1 MVKKVSEPADA
12 EPVRLDKW
20 LWAARFFKSRTLAQE
35 AISGG
40 KVHYNGQR
48 FKPGREVQIGALL
61 RIRLGWDEK
70 EVVVRALSARRG
82 AAPIAQQLYEETSA
96 SLAAREARG
105 QMRQLDRLL
114 AAPPPGRP
122 TKRQRRQLHNL
133 QDASDFE
140 P

>member
-1 MVKKVSEPADA
+1 MVKASEAAEA

-48 FKPGREVQIGALL
+48 VKPGREVQVGALL

-82 AAPIAQQLYEETSA
+82 AAPVAQQLYEETAA
-96 SLAAREARG
+96 SVAARENREEV
-105 QMRQLDRLL
+105 RRLDRLL

-122 TKRQRRQLHNL
+122 SKRQRRQLHTL
-133 QDASDFE
+133 QDASDFQ

>member
-1 MVKKVSEPADA
+1 MASEAAEA

-48 FKPGREVQIGALL
+48 VKPGREVQVGALL

-82 AAPIAQQLYEETSA
+82 AAPVAQQLYEETAA
-96 SLAAREARG
+96 SVAARENREEV
-105 QMRQLDRLL
+105 RRLDRLL

-122 TKRQRRQLHNL
+122 SKRQRRQLHTL
-133 QDASDFE
+133 QDASDFQ

>member
-1 MVKKVSEPADA
+1 VVKASEPVDN

-35 AISGG
+35 AITGG

-48 FKPGREVQIGALL
+48 VKPGREVQVGALL
-61 RIRLGWDEK
+61 RIRLGWDMK

-82 AAPIAQQLYEETSA
+82 AAPVAQQLYEETPA
-96 SLAAREARG
+96 SLVAREEQG
-105 QMRQLDRLL
+105 EMRRLDRLL
-114 AAPPPGRP
+114 AAPPANRP
-122 TKRQRRQLHNL
+122 SKRQRRQLHNL
-133 QDASDFE
+133 RDASDFQ